1 MARDSND
8 IKIDLVKILDAA
20 PEDQK
25 KAVETDIR
33 GEIYAAQR
41 MKSDYKGTSKDA
53 AAIKTLVQ
61 EAVDMRDE
69 GADEAAVDY
78 LQDMFEEDGS
88 GSETGGR
95 RRRASKKAK
104 KSRKSK
110 KTKKTKKS
118 KKASKKTRRR

>member
-95 RRRASKKAK
+95 RRRASKKSK
-104 KSRKSK
+104 KSK
-110 KTKKTKKS
+110 KTSKKTKKS
-118 KKASKKTRRR
+118 KKASRRTRRR